1 MLFSLPSSPAR
12 HLSLIMLPVWMLS
25 CCAGRDLSSALQ
37 LRAPGTNDRIYGWY
51 RRGWRCAWDASKAL
65 NHLHSKVCIL

>member
-1 MLFSLPSSPAR
+1 
-12 HLSLIMLPVWMLS
+12 MLPVWMLS